1 MLHSAL
7 LQAVYKITDTVPGP
21 EDIFGSRS
29 AIDLRNGWMP
39 PPYNEKRQY
48 VNSAIVIQRIE
59 VPCLLFSQENGF
71 WEASKYIA
79 KLWEAV
85 RERKGMVATIESE
98 AAAFLGAIKQQS
110 DANKRASMAS
120 TDQQLD
126 VLTGAVEDRLSTSDA
141 LVDAARISN
150 FDTLSKLREDQQ
162 VRIAKNQALFD
173 VTKNV
178 AQFAGTQAA
187 GNIGSG
193 SGSPFRRR
201 VSAYEND
208 QAGHYDTGFFGLRK
222 KRK

>member
-98 AAAFLGAIKQQS
+98 AAAFLGAIKQQ
-110 DANKRASMAS
+110 RHV
-120 TDQQLD
+120 TFRFIVYP
-126 VLTGAVEDRLSTSDA
+126 VLTSILVPRLHQQSRRPVRTSSLIHQD
-141 LVDAARISN
+141 LKSLSRFIQSLEARICS
-150 FDTLSKLREDQQ
+150 FIWSRTS
-162 VRIAKNQALFD
+162 
-173 VTKNV
+173 
-178 AQFAGTQAA
+178 
-187 GNIGSG
+187 
-193 SGSPFRRR
+193 
-201 VSAYEND
+201 
-208 QAGHYDTGFFGLRK
+208 
-222 KRK
+222 